1 MTMHLS
7 PTDEQQ
13 LIRSAQ
19 EGDEV
24 AFRSLV
30 EQRRAELHAHC
41 YRILASA
48 DDADDA
54 VQDTLLRAWRALP
67 RFELRS
73 SLRTWLFKIASN
85 AALDI
90 AGRRTRRELPI
101 EFGPP
106 SVSGQPLGEP
116 VTEIAWIGPYA
127 VPDATWQSHPD
138 SRYGTRESIELAY
151 VAALQHLPAHQRTVF
166 ILREVLGFRA
176 AETAEILDTTV
187 AAVNSSLQRARAGL
201 SGRMPKISQ
210 AVELHSVGDVAIA
223 ELAARYASAIEE
235 ADIDALLSLLTDDVS
250 WSMPPITSWYRGRE
264 EVAEFLVGY
273 VFRERWRHLTTRANG
288 QLAIAGYMFDSKEE
302 RFLPGALDLLEL
314 REGRVAAVTG
324 FLTYAAATPVERETH
339 TVPWRLFDRFG
350 LPDSLPTCPQ

>member
-1 MTMHLS
+1 MTMSLS

-13 LIRSAQ
+13 LIRSAKD
-19 EGDEV
+19 GDDV

-67 RFELRS
+67 QFESRS

-90 AGRRTRRELPI
+90 ALRRTRRELPI

-106 SVSGQPLGEP
+106 SGSGKPLGGP
-116 VTEIAWIGPYA
+116 ITEIAWIGPYA
-127 VPDATWQSHPD
+127 EPDATWQSHPD
-138 SRYGTRESIELAY
+138 SSYATRESIELAY
-151 VAALQHLPAHQRTVF
+151 VAALQHLPAHQRAVF
-166 ILREVLGFRA
+166 LLREVLGFRA
-176 AETAEILDTTV
+176 AETAEILDTSV

-201 SGRMPKISQ
+201 SGRIPKVTQ
-210 AVELHSVGDVAIA
+210 AVELQSVGDVALA
-223 ELAARYASAIEE
+223 ELAARYARAIEE
-235 ADIDALLSLLTDDVS
+235 ADIDGLLSLLTDDIS

-273 VFRERWRHLTTRANG
+273 VFPERWRHLTTRANG
-288 QLAIAGYMFDSKEE
+288 QLAVAGYLFDPAEKS
-302 RFLPGALDLLEL
+302 FLPGALDVLEL
-314 REGRVAAVTG
+314 RDGRVAAVTG
-324 FLTYAAATPVERETH
+324 FLTYAALTPLERETH
-339 TVPWRLFDRFG
+339 TVPSRLFDRFG
-350 LPDSLPTCPQ
+350 LPESLPA